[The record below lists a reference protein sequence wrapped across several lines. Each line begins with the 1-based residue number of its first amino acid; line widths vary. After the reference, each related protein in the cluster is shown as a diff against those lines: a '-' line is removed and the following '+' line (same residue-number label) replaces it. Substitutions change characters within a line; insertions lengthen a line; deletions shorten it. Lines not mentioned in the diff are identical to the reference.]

1 MRSLFRLFLLCAS
14 LAVCVPA
21 LAEGP
26 GEAKPDQSA
35 AQCEHGVKKSI
46 CARCNPKLE
55 PVFKSKGD
63 WCAEH
68 KRPESQCA
76 ICNPELKKRGV
87 KP

>member
-1 MRSLFRLFLLCAS
+1 MRSLFRIVAFWSS
-14 LAVCVPA
+14 LTVSLPA
-21 LAEGP
+21 LASDADAAPEQP
-26 GEAKPDQSA
+26 A

-76 ICNPELKKRGV
+76 ICHPELKKRGV